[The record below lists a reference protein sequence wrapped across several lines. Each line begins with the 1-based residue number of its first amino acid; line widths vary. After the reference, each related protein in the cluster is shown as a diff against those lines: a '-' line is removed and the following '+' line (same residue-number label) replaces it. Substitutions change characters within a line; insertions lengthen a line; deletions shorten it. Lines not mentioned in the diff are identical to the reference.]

1 MATET
6 VAIPDHTTTEQ
17 VEKQVCEVKAVEQ
30 EIISPPN
37 ENGVEVVEE
46 KPITEELAC
55 PPHAVASEEKKD
67 DQPIEAPAVVPV
79 EKVDEVPV
87 LDAQAVDVQK
97 VIEECKP
104 EPDVSSV
111 PVAAIAVV
119 EKEPEVVSNVSAVPV
134 AEIAV
139 VEKEPEVVSKL
150 DDVPV
155 VEEVIQPETTPTE
168 VVNDSISAIEVTEKS
183 LEAADILEDVT
194 PTSEVKVPEP
204 DSKVVE
210 VPEPV
215 VAVEDKSPEVVK
227 VVEEKTEVIEPKE
240 IAETKIP
247 KGKSLEEL
255 MSKDQEPDA
264 PAILETV
271 TPTSHETP
279 AEPIEINVG
288 KVEEVSIVPDVVKT
302 ADIEVG
308 KFEEVNEAEITK
320 PADVANV
327 VEELATEGALD
338 AAKVEEQKEVENVK
352 CEEAVEVKNVKVEE
366 QQLETAKNEE
376 VSHSNLAT
384 EVTEKPSEVETTS
397 RDVEVVPEENREECV
412 KDDKVASVE
421 PSKDKSIDE
430 KTDVVDTTTATATTT
445 VDAPVEETKELVSEE
460 KAADC
465 VETGADKLDKAADT
479 VEENA
484 KPDAPI
490 LESSKDVTVPKAEE
504 DLPKQDTPPKAKH
517 SNNIMSKVKQSIV
530 KVKKAIIGKSP
541 SSKTILVDTKEDLK
555 AK

>member
-1 MATET
+1 MMSFR
-6 VAIPDHTTTEQ
+6 TTDFFLPITNIFQ

-30 EIISPPN
+30 EIISTPK

-87 LDAQAVDVQK
+87 LEAQAVDVQK

-104 EPDVSSV
+104 EPDVSVV

-150 DDVPV
+150 DVHV

-168 VVNDSISAIEVTEKS
+168 VVNDSISSIEVIEKS

-308 KFEEVNEAEITK
+308 KVEEVNEAEITK

-327 VEELATEGALD
+327 VEELATEAALD
-338 AAKVEEQKEVENVK
+338 AEKVEEQKEVENVN
-352 CEEAVEVKNVKVEE
+352 CEEVVEE
-366 QQLETAKNEE
+366 KNEE

-384 EVTEKPSEVETTS
+384 EDTEKPSEVETTS

-445 VDAPVEETKELVSEE
+445 IDAPVEETKELVSEE

-541 SSKTILVDTKEDLK
+541 SSKTISVDTKEDLK